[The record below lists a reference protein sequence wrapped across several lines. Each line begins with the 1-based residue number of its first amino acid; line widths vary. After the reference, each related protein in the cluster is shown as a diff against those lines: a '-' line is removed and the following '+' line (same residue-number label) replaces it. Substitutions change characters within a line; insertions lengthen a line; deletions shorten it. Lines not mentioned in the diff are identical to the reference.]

1 MSTSA
6 ARMARWQRHRT
17 GRIPLSIEVD
27 EVALCEA
34 LIEHGLLNR
43 AQADDRLAL
52 AKAVEH
58 PLDLH
63 FKQRRRLVGRAIFPR

>member
-1 MSTSA
+1 VSSSA
-6 ARMARWQRHRT
+6 ARMARLRERHRT

-27 EVALCEA
+27 EVALTET
-34 LIEHGLLNR
+34 LIEHGLLDR

-58 PLDLH
+58 VLDVLI
-63 FKQRRRLVGRAIFPR
+63 RDAVTSANGIS